1 MLDVRDDLELANYQL
16 DTVNIFSDSGF
27 WVDKKKGGIRN
38 WRKHISDIAEFG
50 DFCLLQMN
58 GFRQL
63 HVVIWHIF
71 YFLISIKRVIMFACV
86 VYKPIWIY
94 LRNGPDDSS
103 GVFIFHFFSYYAI
116 LL

>member
-38 WRKHISDIAEFG
+38 WRKNISDIAEFG

-71 YFLISIKRVIMFACV
+71 YFLISIKRVYNVCMCSIQTILDIS
-86 VYKPIWIY
+86 YKWA
-94 LRNGPDDSS
+94 R
-103 GVFIFHFFSYYAI
+103 
-116 LL
+116 